1 MQPHMHFILCWLT
14 AFSFLVL
21 PGDNLFIS
29 SLPRETLFSNLGL
42 PSRVSL
48 SFSNPTPPVLS
59 RQNFKPGGKSVTPSI
74 LHTSPPHS
82 PYQNQSKSST
92 VLSLRTIRT
101 SPLPRRLSLMIKQT
115 SQVSATA
122 LSSNPCGISAR
133 LFQRQRHG
141 AARH

>member
-1 MQPHMHFILCWLT
+1 MHFIVCWLT
-14 AFSFLVL
+14 AFGFQSY
-21 PGDNLFIS
+21 PGDKLFIS
-29 SLPRETLFSNLGL
+29 SLPREPLFSNLGL

-48 SFSNPTPPVLS
+48 SFSNPTPSVLS
-59 RQNFKPGGKSVTPSI
+59 RQNLKPGAKSVTPSI

-92 VLSLRTIRT
+92 VLFLRTIHT
-101 SPLPRRLSLMIKQT
+101 SPLPWRLSLMIKQT

-122 LSSNPCGISAR
+122 LRSNPCGISAR
-133 LFQRQRHG
+133 LFQQQRYG